1 MFLPL
6 KEDLISYAVNTGQH
20 IFDRTHIDT
29 PRISDER
36 YLLGSGKI
44 GIPNIGLSI
53 IIFTI
58 IIYMA
63 LLPLTIRQQKFSK
76 LQQKM
81 QPELAKIQAKY
92 KNRKDQESMMRMNE
106 ETQALYKK
114 YGVSPMG
121 SCAQLLI
128 QMPILFALYRVI
140 YKIPAYVGQVKD
152 AFSRLLPIWLQMPD
166 PRSICRQLRQLHSLQ
181 MSSRQMIL

>member
-1 MFLPL
+1 MLLTQDNTFLIGP
-6 KEDLISYAVNTGQH
+6 IST
-20 IFDRTHIDT
+20 
-29 PRISDER
+29 
-36 YLLGSGKI
+36 LLGYLMNGIFWVLEKI

-76 LQQKM
+76 LQ
-81 QPELAKIQAKY
+81 
-92 KNRKDQESMMRMNE
+92 ESMMRMNE
-106 ETQALYKK
+106 ETQTLYKK

-152 AFSRLLPIWLQMPD
+152 AFFPLVTNLVADAGSKEYLQATTAAA
-166 PRSICRQLRQLHSLQ
+166 LFANEF
-181 MSSRQMIL
+181 MSDVFVLGVGQTVQIV